1 MCHATPEN
9 YKIQMPNER
18 LHVKTRATF
27 VSDVLAMGK
36 KLFLFLKLARPFILV
51 CPDWLHTMDQGI
63 GADICGMLLTEIAC
77 NLEGRSFK
85 TKVSNLWAEV
95 KQLYAEL

>member
-1 MCHATPEN
+1 
-9 YKIQMPNER
+9 
-18 LHVKTRATF
+18 
-27 VSDVLAMGK
+27 
-36 KLFLFLKLARPFILV
+36 
-51 CPDWLHTMDQGI
+51 MDQGI

>member
-18 LHVKTRATF
+18 LHVENQSHLCFRCACHGQKT
-27 VSDVLAMGK
+27 
-36 KLFLFLKLARPFILV
+36 FLFLKLARPAILV